1 MRVPHAQTAL
11 ALRCGRAAA
20 MANQAPS
27 VTFRSFAVLFFLVV
41 YSHPRSVW
49 LRPFSSAYSC
59 SQSHLISGFG
69 ESMCTRSGLVP
80 EAMVAADAICPER
93 SGQSCQL
100 ALNQVQ
106 EHTYKK
112 YRQDRVCPCIERGR
126 AHMHTCLHGLHYYIH
141 MIKYDQTAWSRLAGG
156 RIKTERRAHR

>member
-27 VTFRSFAVLFFLVV
+27 VTFRSSAVLFFLVV

-59 SQSHLISGFG
+59 SQDILLSGFG
-69 ESMCTRSGLVP
+69 ELMCTRGGLTP
-80 EAMVAADAICPER
+80 EATVEMTAADAICPEK
-93 SGQSCQL
+93 SGQSCQPDGKI
-100 ALNQVQ
+100 ALNMAPQLKNCTGSA
-106 EHTYKK
+106 TYTQSGT
-112 YRQDRVCPCIERGR
+112 RTHISRIQARSSMPVVGLTE
-126 AHMHTCLHGLHYYIH
+126 MHAYMAYMTTYI
-141 MIKYDQTAWSRLAGG
+141 
-156 RIKTERRAHR
+156 